1 MGLFSAVRKA
11 PNLVHY
17 RDFLSEACVRVGA
30 MSGGSYGR
38 RGRGIGLGERAGIPE
53 PQSARPWENAPPA
66 PLVQPRDRHV
76 EVMINDEWHQGLA
89 VALRRDPAGS
99 WRVLVAYVLA
109 PGVVHEEW
117 VEQHQVRLRENG

>member
-1 MGLFSAVRKA
+1 
-11 PNLVHY
+11 
-17 RDFLSEACVRVGA
+17 

-53 PQSARPWENAPPA
+53 PEDARPWENVPA

-76 EVMINDEWHQGLA
+76 EVLIAEQWHQGLA
-89 VALRRDPAGS
+89 VALRRDPAGA
-99 WRVLVAYVLA
+99 WRVLVAYVIA

-117 VEQHQVRLRENG
+117 VEQRQVRTR